1 MTATVY
7 HAGMT
12 RGCGKRQSGGV
23 YIEVGT
29 SGDGEGYPV
38 EHFLTDPPVEVPQT
52 LDIGARGVQL
62 IERGGVWHVL
72 DWVGEDS
79 YPNVADLIEE
89 VRRFGLS
96 RRAQKTLEFG
106 KLTKDSRI
114 LLIHRKAVVE
124 NVAEWGSQL
133 SKLPCP
139 KAACGCAVC
148 ATAANRDHGC
158 AKVWWLD
165 IEDGVAVD
173 QIGEEVSAVRRSCGD
188 TEYRGWA
195 CPSAS
200 PPRYRAGFFL
210 SLPVGRIAVISGE
223 ESSED
228 TARKIANELAGKLE
242 VVQLEE

>member
-124 NVAEWGSQL
+124 NVADWGPQL
-133 SKLPCP
+133 SHLPCP

-165 IEDGVAVD
+165 LVGGNGPAGGAVD
-173 QIGEEVSAVRRSCGD
+173 RECGD
-188 TEYRGWA
+188 TRYRGWA
-195 CPSAS
+195 TPAVVT
-200 PPRYRAGFFL
+200 PRYRAGFFL
-210 SLPVGRIAVISGE
+210 SLPVGRIAVISGD